1 VDAKTQKDFIRLLI
15 RRLRETIEELYAYR
29 VTAGIAEDQGF
40 PFAATLENALGDPA
54 IKSLAEEQLEGLE
67 ALIDDDA
74 DSADELIKEF
84 LRNWKPERAPN

>member
-1 VDAKTQKDFIRLLI
+1 MTDSLPRTASAPDASLPRLAGHDGFP
-15 RRLRETIEELYAYR
+15 LRER
-29 VTAGIAEDQGF
+29 GRKD
-40 PFAATLENALGDPA
+40 PFAATLENAIGDPA